1 MVWASVFI
9 VLLVGCVFFYNQLA
23 KLDALADEAWKEAL
37 NRFERRYGL
46 LASLADTAAGKTQR
60 TEELCSRARRC
71 AEIDT
76 DIKQRQNAENELG
89 NAVRLFFAETEN
101 EENASE
107 DPQFLLLKQKFAEA
121 EEELQNARRRYN
133 AAVRDYNV
141 ALHTV
146 PTCSKPAA
154 EKRRLQTADRLNNR
168 RTKGE
173 SNEPAKQ
180 QTELMGT
187 KPADCPGT
195 KTADFGL

>member
-37 NRFERRYGL
+37 IRFERRYGL
-46 LASLADTAAGKTQR
+46 VASLADTAAGQNR
-60 TEELCSRARRC
+60 QTEELRDRACRC
-71 AEIDT
+71 VKIDM

-89 NAVRLFFAETEN
+89 NAIRLFFAETEN
-101 EENASE
+101 EEKAAA
-107 DPQFLLLKQKFAEA
+107 DPQFSRLKQKFAEA

-146 PTCSKPAA
+146 PTCWIAKSIKA
-154 EKRRLQTADRLNNR
+154 EEKIFFKTGG
-168 RTKGE
+168 GE
-173 SNEPAKQ
+173 TPAK
-180 QTELMGT
+180 G
-187 KPADCPGT
+187 G
-195 KTADFGL
+195 

>member
-76 DIKQRQNAENELG
+76 DINSGKRRKRTGKRRSAL
-89 NAVRLFFAETEN
+89 FAETEN

-121 EEELQNARRRYN
+121 EKELQNARRRYN

-146 PTCSKPAA
+146 PTCWIAKSIKA
-154 EKRRLQTADRLNNR
+154 EVKIFSNR
-168 RTKGE
+168 RRRNAGFKR
-173 SNEPAKQ
+173 
-180 QTELMGT
+180 L
-187 KPADCPGT
+187 
-195 KTADFGL
+195 TA

>member
-76 DIKQRQNAENELG
+76 DIKQRQNAENRKSYTRAALRPG
-89 NAVRLFFAETEN
+89 GAAHFR
-101 EENASE
+101 
-107 DPQFLLLKQKFAEA
+107 LLLPGQCTRFC
-121 EEELQNARRRYN
+121 LRYSVLLRRYRRPPRRRHS
-133 AAVRDYNV
+133 A
-141 ALHTV
+141 
-146 PTCSKPAA
+146 P
-154 EKRRLQTADRLNNR
+154 
-168 RTKGE
+168 
-173 SNEPAKQ
+173 
-180 QTELMGT
+180 
-187 KPADCPGT
+187 
-195 KTADFGL
+195 

>member
-23 KLDALADEAWKEAL
+23 KLDALAVEAWKEVL
-37 NRFERRYGL
+37 NRFKHRYEL
-46 LASLADTAAGKTQR
+46 IASLADTAAGKAQQ

-89 NAVRLFFAETEN
+89 NAVRFFFAETEN
-101 EENASE
+101 EEEENASA

-121 EEELQNARRRYN
+121 EKELQNARRRYN

-146 PTCSKPAA
+146 TTCLISKSIKAEEKIFFKTGGEETPA
-154 EKRRLQTADRLNNR
+154 QN
-168 RTKGE
+168 
-173 SNEPAKQ
+173 S
-180 QTELMGT
+180 
-187 KPADCPGT
+187 
-195 KTADFGL
+195 

>member
-71 AEIDT
+71 AE
-76 DIKQRQNAENELG
+76 
-89 NAVRLFFAETEN
+89 
-101 EENASE
+101 

-121 EEELQNARRRYN
+121 EKELQNARRRYN

-146 PTCSKPAA
+146 PTCWIAKSIKAEEKIFFKTGGGETPA
-154 EKRRLQTADRLNNR
+154 
-168 RTKGE
+168 
-173 SNEPAKQ
+173 SN
-180 QTELMGT
+180 G
-187 KPADCPGT
+187 
-195 KTADFGL
+195 

>member
-1 MVWASVFI
+1 MVGAQAAEPVASPRLSIETGFP
-9 VLLVGCVFFYNQLA
+9 A
-23 KLDALADEAWKEAL
+23 TEP
-37 NRFERRYGL
+37 
-46 LASLADTAAGKTQR
+46 LADTAAGKTQR

-146 PTCSKPAA
+146 PTCWIAKSIKAEEKIFFKTGGGETPA
-154 EKRRLQTADRLNNR
+154 
-168 RTKGE
+168 
-173 SNEPAKQ
+173 SN
-180 QTELMGT
+180 G
-187 KPADCPGT
+187 
-195 KTADFGL
+195 

>member
-121 EEELQNARRRYN
+121 EEELQTARRRYN

-146 PTCSKPAA
+146 PTCWIAKSIKAEEKIFFKTGGGETPA
-154 EKRRLQTADRLNNR
+154 
-168 RTKGE
+168 
-173 SNEPAKQ
+173 SN
-180 QTELMGT
+180 G
-187 KPADCPGT
+187 
-195 KTADFGL
+195 